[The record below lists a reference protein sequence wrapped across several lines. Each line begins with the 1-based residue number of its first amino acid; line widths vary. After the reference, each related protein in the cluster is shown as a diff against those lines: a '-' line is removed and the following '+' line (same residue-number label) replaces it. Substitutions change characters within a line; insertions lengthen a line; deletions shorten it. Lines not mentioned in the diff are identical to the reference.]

1 MLSSK
6 YWNRERYITV
16 VVVFTTE
23 NAKKKNNNQ
32 KNNVINFKDSSHSVG
47 KRLRV
52 K

>member
-23 NAKKKNNNQ
+23 NGKKKTIQLTLKIQGN
-32 KNNVINFKDSSHSVG
+32 SVG
-47 KRLRV
+47 ERLGV
-52 K
+52 T

>member
-6 YWNRERYITV
+6 HWNRERYITV

-23 NAKKKNNNQ
+23 NAKKKKKHIQLTLKFQGN
-32 KNNVINFKDSSHSVG
+32 SVG
-47 KRLRV
+47 ERLSV